1 MLDRAQ
7 ILEIMNRALE
17 ARARGDTEAMAG
29 FLAPGATFRI
39 AGEQS
44 DDAFLPAAPTR
55 AADVLDGIVERIR
68 FHDWER
74 LDAVVEGNRI
84 AARLRIDFSIDGG
97 PVTPT
102 ETLDLWTFDDD
113 GRITDILQFVD
124 TALLARRLGEG

>member
-1 MLDRAQ
+1 MLDRAR
-7 ILEIMNRALE
+7 ILDLMDSALE
-17 ARARGDTEAMAG
+17 ARASGDTEAMRA

-39 AGEQS
+39 AGEAA
-44 DDAFLPAAPTR
+44 DDAFLPAGPTR
-55 AADVLDGIVERIR
+55 AADVLEGIVERIR

-74 LDAVVEGNRI
+74 LDAIVEGNRV

-124 TALLARRLGEG
+124 TALLARRRNEA